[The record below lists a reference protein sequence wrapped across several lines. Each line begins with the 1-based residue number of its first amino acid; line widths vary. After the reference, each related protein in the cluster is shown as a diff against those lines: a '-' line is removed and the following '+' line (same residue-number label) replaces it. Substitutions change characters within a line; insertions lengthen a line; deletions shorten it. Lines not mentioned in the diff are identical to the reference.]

1 MTPWPALRE
10 MLTVHPVCTVVTVV
24 SVEGSAPREVGA
36 RMIVGPDM
44 RFRGTIGGGRLEYDA
59 IHEAARLAREAGGER
74 LLHRRQSLG
83 PDLGQCCGG
92 RIGLV
97 FETFSHARHD
107 EIARLA
113 TAAEAGGFATRLTV
127 DADGRP
133 GPREILPRDA
143 LGCDA
148 PAARLS
154 GGILTERFA
163 DPRTP
168 LLLFG
173 AGHVGKALVLALAP
187 LPFRVIWV
195 DPRPEIFPPAM
206 PATVR
211 PCAVADP
218 LSALRDAPAGSEVVI
233 MTHDHALDLAIADRA
248 LANPAIAGVGMIGS
262 ATKAA
267 RMRARL
273 ARAGHGR
280 DALARFRSPIGG
292 GGIASTEPPGIAA
305 SVAAELLIRREAA
318 SAVHSN
324 RGPALAGA
332 FGGV

>member
-10 MLTVHPVCTVVTVV
+10 MLTAHDVCTVVTVV

-36 RMIVGPDM
+36 RMIVGPDA

-59 IHEAARLAREAGGER
+59 IHEAARLAREEGGER
-74 LLHRRQSLG
+74 LLHRRLSLG

-113 TAAEAGGFATRLTV
+113 RAAEAGGFATRLTL
-127 DADGRP
+127 DAHGRP
-133 GPREILPRDA
+133 GPREILPRA
-143 LGCDA
+143 TDA
-148 PAARLS
+148 PTARLS
-154 GGILTERFA
+154 GGVLTETFGDA
-163 DPRTP
+163 RTP

-187 LPFRVIWV
+187 LPFRVTWV
-195 DPRPEIFPPAM
+195 DPRAEIFPPAM

-211 PCAVADP
+211 PCALADP

-262 ATKAA
+262 STKAA

-273 ARAGHGR
+273 ARAGHGG
-280 DALARFRSPIGG
+280 DALARFRSPIGV
-292 GGIASTEPPGIAA
+292 GGITSKEPPVIAA
-305 SVAAELLIRREAA
+305 SVAADLLIRREAA

-324 RGPALAGA
+324 RDRALAGA